1 MSKTTLLAW
10 CLLALMCGVIWVFT
24 GHLTGMVALIVI
36 VLPLVL
42 AVLSVK
48 YGW

>member
-1 MSKTTLLAW
+1 MSKTSLLSL
-10 CLLALMCGVIWVFT
+10 CLLALVCGVIWVFT
-24 GHLTGMVALIVI
+24 WHLTGMAALLVI
-36 VLPLVL
+36 GLPLVL